1 MTDLISSDWK
11 ELDADNTQPSP
22 NGVQG
27 GYSPSQVAP
36 IIRSIRGSLKR
47 FYNQA
52 NPVYTS
58 TGTATAYVL
67 TFEAA
72 PAGYSKGIIYRFWAH
87 ASNSG
92 AATLNI
98 NSLGLKAIVSGFDG
112 SPLIAGQIVSGR
124 MAEVVFN
131 GTAFEL
137 LNSGAIVDS
146 RLPTTMTGKTFTGYS
161 EFTGA
166 EGGDLVR
173 IRTNNFGEGV
183 SAIHFK
189 KDIGLN
195 TWNINLW
202 SPGGNNLPTF
212 NINSTYFKHNGNI
225 VWTSG
230 NSGAGS
236 GLDADMLDG
245 YQATA
250 LPVSTPQQTALNLK
264 ANLAS
269 PAFTGTPTAPTQ
281 TQGNNSTRLA
291 TTAYVD
297 TGLQTAAPT
306 GSVTMWTTSSAPT
319 GYLICNGEAVSR
331 TTYAAL
337 FAVIGTTYGAG
348 NGSTTFNLPDLRGLF
363 VRGLDSGRGI
373 DSGRTLGS
381 YQDSD
386 NKSHNHGVNDP
397 GHVHGGV
404 QNGQASTGRSTSVDQ
419 PPAVFSFGSTWGAT
433 TGIWLS
439 ASGGAESRPRNLALN
454 YIIKI

>member
-1 MTDLISSDWK
+1 MTDLIQNDWK
-11 ELDADNTQPSP
+11 ELDADNSQPSP

-47 FYNQA
+47 FYNQTNA
-52 NPVYTS
+52 VYTT

-67 TFEAA
+67 TFQAA
-72 PAGYSKGIIYRFWAH
+72 PSGYSKGIVYRFWAH
-87 ASNSG
+87 ATNTG

-98 NSLGLKAIVSGFDG
+98 NAMGAKAIVSGVSG
-112 SPLIAGQIVSGR
+112 SALIAGQIVSGR
-124 MAEVVFN
+124 MIEVIYN

-137 LNSGAIVDS
+137 TNLGFTSVQRDSIQFKNPLYVDNAANSEIFFRNANNVVLNALVANATDGSFVFRVNDSAGINPRDFIVPRTGNMTIGGA
-146 RLPTTMTGKTFTGYS
+146 T
-161 EFTGA
+161 
-166 EGGDLVR
+166 
-173 IRTNNFGEGV
+173 
-183 SAIHFK
+183 
-189 KDIGLN
+189 
-195 TWNINLW
+195 
-202 SPGGNNLPTF
+202 
-212 NINSTYFKHNGNI
+212 
-225 VWTSG
+225 VWTSVNG
-230 NSGAGS
+230 GIGS

-245 YQATA
+245 YQAAA
-250 LPVSTPQQTALNLK
+250 LPVSTPMQTALNLK

-269 PAFTGTPTAPTQ
+269 PALTGTPTAPTQ

-297 TGLQTAAPT
+297 TGLKTAITTSSPT
-306 GSVTMWTTSSAPT
+306 GSVTMWTTATAPT
-319 GYLICNGEAVSR
+319 GYLICNGAAVSR

-337 FAVIGTTYGAG
+337 FAVIGTAYGAG
-348 NGSTTFNLPDLRGLF
+348 DGTSTFNIPDLRGVF
-363 VRGLDSGRGI
+363 VRGLDNGRGL

-404 QNGQASTGRSTSVDQ
+404 QNGQSSTGRSTSVDQ
-419 PPAVFSFGSTWGAT
+419 PPAVFSFGNTWGAL

-439 ASGGAESRPRNLALN
+439 ASGGAESRPRNVALN
-454 YIIKI
+454 YIIKM

>member
-47 FYNQA
+47 FYNQS

-87 ASNSG
+87 ATNTG
-92 AATLNI
+92 TATLNI
-98 NSLGLKAIVSGFDG
+98 NSMGARAIVSGFDG
-112 SPLIAGQIVSGR
+112 SPLIAGAIVSGS
-124 MAEVVFN
+124 MIEVVYN

-137 LNSGAIVDS
+137 VNSATIADA
-146 RLPTTMTGKTFTGYS
+146 RLPSSMTGKTFTS
-161 EFTGA
+161 TVLLTSGA
-166 EGGDLVR
+166 PILQMRESDQTPV
-173 IRTNNFGEGV
+173 
-183 SAIHFK
+183 
-189 KDIGLN
+189 KD
-195 TWNINLW
+195 WFMVVD
-202 SPGGNNLPTF
+202 GGNWSIRENTTGNTRLS
-212 NINSTYFKHNGNI
+212 INAGTSVTSLKMDGST
-225 VWTSG
+225 VWTAANG
-230 NSGAGS
+230 GTGS